1 MSTLSASTSTH
12 HIHIA
17 DESTIKA
24 THSISLDTATLGI
37 ESDGINLTL
46 FIWGNPAHVWDNLD
60 AIIDACAA
68 LKVDIARRSAA
79 EIAPP
84 TLIVV

>member
-1 MSTLSASTSTH
+1 MPAISASTSTH

-17 DESTIKA
+17 DESDVKA

-37 ESDGINLTL
+37 EADGINLTL
-46 FIWGNPAHVWDNLD
+46 FIWGEPAHVWDNLD

-68 LKVDIARRSAA
+68 LKLDIARKYAA
-79 EIAPP
+79 ETPSK
-84 TLIVV
+84 LSIV